1 MQLIYYIMDR
11 VSTMFSEEDG
21 QDGFEYL
28 LIVGGVSVAIV
39 LAMAA
44 VPGLM
49 PTVIKGVCTQIKGVV
64 PSITC

>member
-1 MQLIYYIMDR
+1 MQLINYIMGR

-49 PTVIKGVCTQIKGVV
+49 PEVIKGVCTQIKGVV